1 MSWLLALAAVAS
13 MPLAPTLAHAE
24 PTEARAGDRI
34 AVIGPSD
41 GAVAMQLEAELQL
54 LGFEV
59 VQIENGEQSTVDD
72 LQQLARELGVA
83 AVIRVDAREG
93 ELVLWVVD
101 RVTGKT
107 VIRTVQV
114 GADADAARI
123 AAVRAI
129 DLLRASFRE
138 LEERPRPPEAEVAS
152 TPIVRRAIRARA
164 PRFGIALAPMIAGA
178 VGGLGPTAHVALAFE
193 AMPHPRFGLGVRAV
207 APIAGA
213 HVSAAQGSA
222 RVHVGWATIGPRM
235 RLRPADR
242 TVLPSVGL
250 GVGPAFVGMR
260 GDAKDGYVARRD
272 LVTTA
277 IFELD
282 TSLAIAVHPRLRVWL
297 DAAIGGVVPNAA
309 IRFAGER
316 VASWGWVVGTGA
328 VGLQV
333 VL

>member
-1 MSWLLALAAVAS
+1 MSWLFALACLAWMPVAV
-13 MPLAPTLAHAE
+13 AHAE
-24 PTEARAGDRI
+24 PTAAEAGDRI

-59 VQIENGEQSTVDD
+59 VPIEPTDTTSVDD
-72 LQQLARELGVA
+72 LQQLARERGVA

-114 GADADAARI
+114 GAEADAARI

-138 LEERPRPPEAEVAS
+138 LEERPRPPEAEVAP
-152 TPIVRRAIRARA
+152 TPIVRRVVRPRA
-164 PRFGIALAPMIAGA
+164 PRFGLALAPMIAGA
-178 VGGLGPTAHVALAFE
+178 VGGVGPTAHVVLAFE
-193 AMPHPRFGLGVRAV
+193 AMPHPRVGLGVRGV

-213 HVSAAQGSA
+213 RVSAAQGSA
-222 RVHVGWATIGPRM
+222 RVHVGWATVGPRV

-242 TVLPSVGL
+242 TVLPSMGL
-250 GVGPAFVGMR
+250 GIGPAFVGMR
-260 GDAKDGYVARRD
+260 GEAKGGYVGRRD

-282 TSLAIAVHPRLRVWL
+282 AALAIAVHPRLRVWL

-316 VASWGWVVGTGA
+316 VASWGWVVGAGA